1 MIDRQKGTR
10 RHGSAKGSKNRNYPP
25 LTLGEALEVAQAIQN
40 KASGMQVRRLTLAEL
55 VDRSPSSSVFEEL
68 VGSSRAYGLTS
79 GGTRAEQFEL
89 TELGQRAT
97 SDDEATQ
104 QQARR
109 EAVLKVEPFEA
120 FFTAFKGKK
129 VPAAGPFKEFLINNA
144 NVPTDRAEDCTN
156 HILADAR
163 EVGFIRT
170 MRTGEF
176 IELDGP
182 MPSVTGN
189 GHTGVVEHTIE
200 EATQDGQEAEDVPP
214 TPAGSGQ
221 PNDGQDDGQAAGVS
235 VTAPPRDLATNNK
248 VFITHG
254 RNTEIVGQLKEL
266 LAFGGFEPVVSVEK
280 ETVAKPVPDKV
291 MDDMRSCG
299 AAIIHVGTDQ
309 RLLDERGDEHR
320 MVNPNVLIEIGA
332 AMALYGR
339 RFILLV
345 ERGVTLPSNLQG
357 LYEVRYEGEKLD
369 GDATIKLLKAFND
382 FRT

>member
-1 MIDRQKGTR
+1 MARP
-10 RHGSAKGSKNRNYPP
+10 KGSKNRNYPV
-25 LTLGEALEVAQAIQN
+25 LTLEEALDVPRAIQDG
-40 KASGMQVRRLTLAEL
+40 ASGMQVGRLSLAEL
-55 VDRSPSSSVFEEL
+55 MNRSPSSSIFADL
-68 VGSSRAYGLTS
+68 VASSRGYGLTV
-79 GGTRAEQFEL
+79 GGIRAGQFEL
-89 TELGQRAT
+89 TDLGQRAT
-97 SDDEATQ
+97 SDDEATRQ
-104 QQARR
+104 QGQRG
-109 EAVLKVEPFEA
+109 AVRNVEPFEA
-120 FFTAFKGKK
+120 FLTFFKNRK
-129 VPAAGPFKEFLINNA
+129 VPAPGPFKEFLVNNA
-144 NVPTDRAEDCTN
+144 SVPPERAEDCMN

-163 EVGFIRT
+163 FVGFLRPVK
-170 MRTGEF
+170 GGSEY
-176 IELDGP
+176 IELDGHA
-182 MPSVTGN
+182 PSVTGD
-189 GHTGVVEHTIE
+189 GQTGVVEQTIE
-200 EATQDGQEAEDVPP
+200 EATQDGEEAEDVPP

-221 PNDGQDDGQAAGVS
+221 PNDGQAAGVS

-266 LAFGGFEPVVSVEK
+266 LAFGSFEPVVSVEK

-309 RLLDERGDEHR
+309 KLLDERGDEHR

-382 FRT
+382 FRN